1 MRKTVTV
8 FWSVLLAVFLTV
20 QPVHAEAPTTDGER
34 EESALLLS
42 DDSEVPAEGE
52 ESPVPDDIWDGAYT
66 EFKGPD
72 GQVTTV
78 FDNGSVVTE
87 YRDGSAEGVD
97 YRGNRHFKDSEGN
110 HTVRTTS
117 GESATEYKDG
127 RRSYTDKNGITTC
140 INTDGS
146 ASETYENYGIVIEYD
161 AEGERTGIGFV
172 GSNERIPADEDGDF
186 EEGAIKGPN
195 GASLTYS
202 AEESHM
208 VAVAPSGRILD
219 YTISGSPN
227 SKDGQ
232 QETLEMKD
240 PDGTHSVFERKTTT
254 RLGADRMPA
263 GTRESVYGYTA
274 TPDGDKYEQEWSIV
288 RDKEENPTA
297 IEKNVQQWNSADG
310 STLWFD
316 GNSQAMAFRNPTTG
330 ETMVT
335 DGKGRLVEL
344 KTDTVRWNASYNED
358 GDIIA
363 ADFTD
368 SEEGLEIAVRTDGG
382 GSLTTITDSKEG
394 IEIVSRPDGSGSF
407 TTPEGVY
414 TSDGEGNA
422 FKDGVQIMKD
432 GEFLPGYETY
442 GRAPE
447 KKAAD
452 SSTPDD
458 DAQDFGETDTQGG
471 FLPKEASEEAEGQ
484 SKASQPDEKAGQ
496 TAAPQT
502 DEVGGSYSMTTVDC
516 YGTTDT
522 FPARVVLY
530 ADGSMELRFA
540 QHMTT
545 IGDDFSMS
553 LDMEHTG
560 PEECLKGTFDQAS
573 NTFIGMGDKKIEMH
587 TDEQT
592 GISIP
597 TTSFWNMF
605 PTKIEFDPSFAS
617 ASGSLAEGEVVMGVP
632 ITVQIT
638 MKREGE

>member
-1 MRKTVTV
+1 MKKAVAV
-8 FWSVLLAVFLTV
+8 FWSVFLAVALAV
-20 QPVHAEAPTTDGER
+20 QPVHAESPKTDGER
-34 EESALLLS
+34 KESAGLSS
-42 DDSEVPAEGE
+42 DDSNVPADGE
-52 ESPVPDDIWDGAYT
+52 VSSVPDDIWDGEYT

-78 FDNGSVVTE
+78 FDSGSVVTE
-87 YRDGSAEGVD
+87 YSDGSVEGVD

-110 HTVRTTS
+110 YTVRTTD

-146 ASETYENYGIVIEYD
+146 SSETYENYGLVIEYD

-172 GSNERIPADEDGDF
+172 GSNERITADEDGDF
-186 EEGAIKGPN
+186 EEGAIRGPN

-208 VAVAPSGRILD
+208 VTVAPSGRILD
-219 YTISGSPN
+219 YTISGSPR
-227 SKDGQ
+227 SKDGL
-232 QETLEMKD
+232 QETLEIKD
-240 PDGTHSVFERKTTT
+240 PDGTHSVFERNTTAI
-254 RLGADRMPA
+254 LGADRTPA
-263 GTRESVYGYTA
+263 GTRETTYGYTA
-274 TPDGDKYEQEWSIV
+274 TPDGDKYEHEWSIV
-288 RDKEENPTA
+288 RDKGEKPTA

-316 GNSQAMAFRNPTTG
+316 GNSHAMAFRNPTTG

-335 DGKGRLVEL
+335 DSKGRLVEL
-344 KTDTVRWNASYNED
+344 KTDAVRWNASYDED
-358 GDIIA
+358 GDIVS

-368 SEEGLEIAVRTDGG
+368 SEEGLEIVVRPGG
-382 GSLTTITDSKEG
+382 GGILTTITDSKEG

-414 TSDGEGNA
+414 TSDGEGNV
-422 FKDGVQIMKD
+422 FKDGVQIKKD

-442 GRAPE
+442 GKDPE
-447 KKAAD
+447 EKNTPD
-452 SSTPDD
+452 SSTPVE
-458 DAQDFGETDTQGG
+458 QDFEETGTQDG
-471 FLPKEASEEAEGQ
+471 FLSEEASEEAEE
-484 SKASQPDEKAGQ
+484 QPE
-496 TAAPQT
+496 APQT
-502 DEVGGSYSMTTVDC
+502 DEVGGTYSMTTVDC

-522 FPARVVLY
+522 FPAKVVLY
-530 ADGSMELRFA
+530 ADGSMEIRFA
-540 QHMTT
+540 QHMTI

-560 PEECLKGTFDQAS
+560 PEECLKGTFDQVS
-573 NTFIGMGDKKIEMH
+573 NTFIGMGNKKIETH

-605 PTKIEFDPSFAS
+605 PTKIKFDPSFGS
-617 ASGSLAEGEVVMGVP
+617 ASGSMAEGEVVMGVP
-632 ITVQIT
+632 ITMQIT